1 MPEDQKARAIVNKM
15 METDDFSQWLGIR
28 VEEVKQ
34 GYCKLSIKIRS
45 EMCNGFGITHGGVT
59 FSLADSTLAFASN
72 GYGRQSVALE
82 CSISFPKVVEVDD
95 VITSTAT
102 EISLSHKIGVYNVD
116 VHNQNNDLVASFKGT
131 VYRTSKDW
139 KVG

>member
-45 EMCNGFGITHGGVT
+45 EMSNAKSITH
-59 FSLADSTLAFASN
+59 F
-72 GYGRQSVALE
+72 
-82 CSISFPKVVEVDD
+82 
-95 VITSTAT
+95 
-102 EISLSHKIGVYNVD
+102 
-116 VHNQNNDLVASFKGT
+116 
-131 VYRTSKDW
+131 
-139 KVG
+139 